1 MYHPDERKATRFFGL
16 MACGEVMAP
25 RYPLRSS
32 GQASKRNG
40 AKVDSLPKNKA
51 LRVLAD

>member
-1 MYHPDERKATRFFGL
+1 MYRKGKRKSHQNTRL

-25 RYPLRSS
+25 KYPLRSS

-40 AKVDSLPKNKA
+40 AKVDSLQM
-51 LRVLAD
+51 